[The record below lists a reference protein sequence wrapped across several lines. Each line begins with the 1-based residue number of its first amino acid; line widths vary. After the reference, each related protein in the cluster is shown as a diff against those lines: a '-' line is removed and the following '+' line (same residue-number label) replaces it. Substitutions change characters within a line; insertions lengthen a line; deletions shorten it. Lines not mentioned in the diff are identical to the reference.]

1 MGRFQ
6 VKGAAAHPERP
17 RSQVEIELLV
27 DTGAAYTWIPQP
39 TLEGLGLAAARQ
51 QQVRL
56 ADGRIVER
64 GFTWVPLTLD
74 GRTEPTPC
82 LMGDGGSEPLLGAV
96 TLEIFGLAADP
107 VNRQLVSVI
116 PPMA

>member
-1 MGRFQ
+1 MGTSR
-6 VKGAAAHPERP
+6 VKGAVAHPERP
-17 RSQVEIELLV
+17 RTQVEIDLLD

-39 TLEGLGLAAARQ
+39 TLEGLGISAARQ
-51 QQVRL
+51 QRVRL

-64 GFTWVPLTLD
+64 GFTWVLLTLD

-82 LMGDGGSEPLLGAV
+82 LMGDSGSEPLLGAV

-107 VNRQLVSVI
+107 VNRQLLSVI